1 VPGGYACGMRKLF
14 PLVFL
19 LALPAAATDVYR
31 WVDAAGQAHYS
42 DQWQPGAE
50 KIRIEES
57 SRYAAPAPA
66 SKPAP
71 AAAAAKGGQKAA
83 VPRYESLEI
92 ASPAQEEVLW
102 NVGGQVHVSMRV
114 SPELRPGHFLRL
126 LVDGTARDLP
136 EGATDLQLQDVFRG
150 VHTLKAQVVDGNG
163 TVLASSEP
171 TTFMVQQTSIAAPG
185 GGS

>member
-1 VPGGYACGMRKLF
+1 MRKLL

-19 LALPAAATDVYR
+19 LALPAGATDVYR
-31 WVDAAGQAHYS
+31 WVDATGQAHYS

-150 VHTLKAQVVDGNG
+150 VHTLKAQVVDGTG
-163 TVLASSEP
+163 AVLFSSEP